1 MSIREVAARAGVS
14 PATVS
19 RVFTQPQAVA
29 ADTRRRVMTAA
40 EELRYAPHPAAS
52 SLARGRTGNLGIVVP
67 DIANSFSAMITKAVH
82 RQARREGYALFVA
95 GSDEVVHDEEA
106 SARALAQQV
115 DGLLLLAPRMSDE
128 DLLALAGLAPVVAV
142 NRLLDGIP
150 AVLTNA
156 QEATGHAVEHLH
168 ALGHRAAVYLAGPD
182 GYANDVRLRGF
193 RDACSRLGI
202 AASESGPFEA
212 RYTAGVRAADLVLA
226 SGATAVVAYNDEIA
240 AGVVNRLA
248 DRGIG
253 VPGDVSVV
261 GFDDTGLAEMV
272 TPRLTTVRIPATAA
286 GTAAI
291 ELLLDLVR
299 GRDGDVRSPREV
311 CGELIVR
318 SSTGPARTAPVAGQ
332 GPHHD

>member
-52 SLARGRTGNLGIVVP
+52 SLARRRTGNLGIVVP
-67 DIANSFSAMITKAVH
+67 EIANSFSAMIIKEVH

-95 GSDEVVHDEEA
+95 GSDDVAQDEES

-115 DGLLLLAPRMSDE
+115 DGLLLVAPRMPDE
-128 DLLALAGLAPVVAV
+128 DLLALAGLAPVVVV

-156 QEATGHAVEHLH
+156 QGATGHAVEHLH

-193 RDACSRLGI
+193 RDVCSRLGI
-202 AASESGPFEA
+202 AAGEFGPFEA
-212 RYTAGVRAADLVLA
+212 RFAAGVRAADLVLA

-248 DRGIG
+248 DRGIAL
-253 VPGDVSVV
+253 PDDISVV

-272 TPRLTTVRIPATAA
+272 TPRLTTVRIPATTA

-291 ELLLDLVR
+291 EMLLDLVR
-299 GRDGDVRSPREV
+299 GRDGDVRSPLEV

-318 SSTGPARTAPVAGQ
+318 SSTGPARTVPVAGHV
-332 GPHHD
+332 PHHD

>member
-1 MSIREVAARAGVS
+1 M
-14 PATVS
+14 TV
-19 RVFTQPQAVA
+19 
-29 ADTRRRVMTAA
+29 A
-40 EELRYAPHPAAS
+40 EELRYAPNPAAS

-67 DIANSFSAMITKAVH
+67 DIVNSFSAMITKAVH
-82 RQARREGYALFVA
+82 RQARRDGYALFVA
-95 GSDEVVHDEEA
+95 GSDEAAQDEGS

-115 DGLLLLAPRMSDE
+115 DGLLLVAPRMSDE
-128 DLLALAGLAPVVAV
+128 SLLVLAGLAPVVVV

-212 RYTAGVRAADLVLA
+212 WYTAGVRAADLVLA

-248 DRGIG
+248 DRGID

-272 TPRLTTVRIPATAA
+272 TPRLTTVRIPATTA

-299 GRDGDVRSPREV
+299 GRDGDVRAPREV
-311 CGELIVR
+311 CGELVVR
-318 SSTGPARTAPVAGQ
+318 SSTGPARTAPVAGR
-332 GPHHD
+332 GAAP

>member
-1 MSIREVAARAGVS
+1 
-14 PATVS
+14 
-19 RVFTQPQAVA
+19 
-29 ADTRRRVMTAA
+29 MTAA

-67 DIANSFSAMITKAVH
+67 DIANSFSAMITKEVH

-95 GSDEVVHDEEA
+95 GSDEVAQDEES

-115 DGLLLLAPRMSDE
+115 DGLLLVAPRMPDE
-128 DLLALAGLAPVVAV
+128 DLLALAGLAPVVVV

-182 GYANDVRLRGF
+182 GYADDVRSRGF
-193 RDACSRLGI
+193 RDACSRLGV
-202 AASESGPFEA
+202 ATSELGPFEA
-212 RYTAGVRAADLVLA
+212 RYSAGVRAADLVLA

-248 DRGIG
+248 DRRTD
-253 VPGDVSVV
+253 VPEDVSVV

-272 TPRLTTVRIPATAA
+272 TPRLTTVRIPAATA

-291 ELLLDLVR
+291 EMLLDLVR
-299 GRDGDVRSPREV
+299 GRETGLRSPLEV
-311 CGELIVR
+311 CGELVVR
-318 SSTGPARTAPVAGQ
+318 SSTGPARTSPDPDQESAP
-332 GPHHD
+332 

>member
-29 ADTRRRVMTAA
+29 VETRRRVMTVA
-40 EELRYAPHPAAS
+40 EELRYAPNPAAS

-67 DIANSFSAMITKAVH
+67 DIANSFSAVITKEVH

-95 GSDEVVHDEEA
+95 GSDEVAQDEES

-115 DGLLLLAPRMSDE
+115 DGLLLVAPRMSDE
-128 DLLALAGLAPVVAV
+128 DLLALAEVAPVVVV

-156 QEATGHAVEHLH
+156 QEATGHAIEHLH

-182 GYANDVRLRGF
+182 GYADRVRRRGF
-193 RDACSRLGI
+193 RDACSRLEV
-202 AASESGPFEA
+202 ATCELGPFEA
-212 RYTAGVRAADLVLA
+212 RFTAGVRAADLVLA

-248 DRGIG
+248 DRGID
-253 VPGDVSVV
+253 VPDDISVV

-272 TPRLTTVRIPATAA
+272 TPRLTTVRIPATTA

-299 GRDGDVRSPREV
+299 VRDGDVREPREV
-311 CGELIVR
+311 RGELVVR
-318 SSTGPARTAPVAGQ
+318 SSTGPARTAPAAGR
-332 GPHHD
+332 GAAP